1 MHKAGF
7 VVEKDWVKAI
17 IDERLF
23 SSFIEHLGR
32 AVYQGIY
39 EPNHPLA
46 DEQGF
51 RKDVISLVKALH
63 LPLIR
68 YPGGNFL
75 SGYHWKDGIGP
86 AGERP
91 VRLDLAWQT
100 LESNRIGIGEF
111 YDWTQKVGTNIM
123 GCVNMGTG
131 TPKEAGEFLEYC
143 NFEKGTWWSDLRIH
157 HGHPRPF
164 GIKTWCIGNEMDG
177 SWQICAMD
185 AAEYGKK
192 ARETAKIMKLIDPSV
207 ELVVCGSSGPKM
219 PSYPEWDRIILEHA
233 YEQVDYLSLHSYYEN
248 FGNDDDFLASFA
260 SMDAFITAICA
271 TANYVKALKRSTKTM
286 FLSFDEWNVWY
297 QGRQQPR
304 KPFTGT
310 PASLLED
317 HYSLLDALVVGGL
330 GITLLNNADRV
341 KIACLAQLVNVIA
354 PIMTVPGGSAF
365 VQTTYYPFRDLSLLG
380 RGKLLQPLIT
390 SPRKETCY
398 GDVPVAPA
406 AAVYQEEE
414 GKLTI
419 FTINTD
425 TKIPLDLTVNL
436 RSFHNSSADFW
447 TELSSEDI
455 HRKNSPEHPEA
466 VQPIAR
472 EVTALALGKG
482 VYHLRLK
489 PASWNVLR
497 FTLGEGD
504 PLHLETV

>member
-1 MHKAGF
+1 MHKAGI
-7 VVEKDWVKAI
+7 VIEKDWVKAA
-17 IDERLF
+17 IDERIF

-51 RKDVISLVKALH
+51 RTDVISLVKALR

-75 SGYHWKDGIGP
+75 SGYNWKDGIGP
-86 AGERP
+86 VEERP
-91 VRLDLAWQT
+91 ARLDLAWQT
-100 LESNRIGIGEF
+100 FESNRIGIGEF
-111 YDWTQKVGTNIM
+111 YDWTQKAGTKIM
-123 GCVNMGTG
+123 GGVNMGTG

-143 NFEKGTWWSDLRIH
+143 NFEKGTLWSDLRIR

-177 SWQICAMD
+177 AWQICAMD
-185 AAEYGKK
+185 AVEYGKK
-192 ARETAKIMKLIDPSV
+192 ARETAKIMKWIDPQV
-207 ELVVCGSSGPKM
+207 ELVVCGSSGPKL

-233 YEQVDYLSLHSYYEN
+233 YDHVDYLSLHSYYEN

-260 SMDAFITAICA
+260 GMDAFIKTICA
-271 TANYVKALKRSTKTM
+271 AADYVKALKRGKKTI

-297 QGRQQPR
+297 QERRQPQ
-304 KPFTGT
+304 KPFAVA
-310 PASLLED
+310 PAALLED
-317 HYSLLDALVVGGL
+317 RYSLLDALVVGGL

-354 PIMTVPGGSAF
+354 PIMTVPGGSAL
-365 VQTTYYPFRDLSLLG
+365 VQTTYYPFRDLSLFG
-380 RGKLLQPLIT
+380 RGKLLQALIT

-398 GDVPVAPA
+398 GDVPTAPA

-414 GKLTI
+414 GKLTLFI
-419 FTINTD
+419 LNTD
-425 TKIPLDLTVNL
+425 TKLPLDLTIDL
-436 RSFHNSSADFW
+436 RSFISTTADSW
-447 TELSSEDI
+447 TELTSEDI
-455 HRKNSPEHPEA
+455 HRENSPEHPDA
-466 VQPIAR
+466 VKPAIR
-472 EVTALALGKG
+472 KVIGTAAGNG
-482 VYHLRLK
+482 VYNPRLK

-497 FTLGEGD
+497 FN
-504 PLHLETV
+504 VA